1 VSDRGSQALT
11 DRRPLVAVLRLVVTG
26 RGRVLYGEAID
37 AETEVG
43 RRFNGWRGM
52 TAAIRALVA
61 EALERPAGDGD
72 SPTDKA
78 ADAAIE
84 APPGSVDPTSRQR

>member
-1 VSDRGSQALT
+1 MSDRCSQALT

-37 AETEVG
+37 AETEVR

-52 TAAIRALVA
+52 TVAIRALVA
-61 EALERPAGDGD
+61 EALERPPGDGG
-72 SPTDKA
+72 PATDEA
-78 ADAAIE
+78 EDAAIE
-84 APPGSVDPTSRQR
+84 APPGSIDTTSRRR